1 MLTGIELIIAL
12 LAVAVGAT
20 IMGTVSFGMGLVV
33 APVLLLF
40 MAPKPAIVTVNAI
53 IPILLLFVLLS
64 TWRHLQLRRLAELAI
79 GGVLA
84 VPLGVLVLEFANP
97 TVLRITIGIAIL
109 FLGVLNL
116 LNIRLPLA
124 RRPGSGLLIGFLTA
138 LSITTI
144 SIGGPLAASYVIAQ
158 EWRREQMRAALAF
171 YFICTYVVAFALYY
185 AIGLV
190 EQRYPHQHRLAP
202 SIAGSWIRAG
212 SAAGPKDEGVRVPV
226 RGYRRNHYRKP
237 GTAGPG
243 GFAGAGRVV
252 CGESARE
259 SLSSIGTSR
268 PSPMSKDRARNKRSP
283 VKRRPLRKRQRM

>member
-53 IPILLLFVLLS
+53 IPILLFFVLLS
-64 TWRHLQLRRLAELAI
+64 TWRHLHLRRLVELSI

-109 FLGVLNL
+109 FLGILNL
-116 LNIRLPLA
+116 LNIQLPLA

-190 EQRYPHQHRLAP
+190 EQDTLINIALLMPSLA
-202 SIAGSWIRAG
+202 
-212 SAAGPKDEGVRVPV
+212 V
-226 RGYRRNHYRKP
+226 
-237 GTAGPG
+237 
-243 GFAGAGRVV
+243 GFGAGALLARRMKESVFRYVAIGVIITGSLVLLGQEVSRVLA
-252 CGESARE
+252 G
-259 SLSSIGTSR
+259 
-268 PSPMSKDRARNKRSP
+268 
-283 VKRRPLRKRQRM
+283 

>member
-1 MLTGIELIIAL
+1 MLTGLELIIAL

-40 MAPKPAIVTVNAI
+40 IAPKQAIVTVNAI
-53 IPILLLFVLLS
+53 IPILLFFVLLS
-64 TWRHLQLRRLAELAI
+64 TWRHLQLRRLAEMAI

-97 TVLRITIGIAIL
+97 TVLKITIGIAIL

-116 LNIRLPLA
+116 FNIRLPLA

-190 EQRYPHQHRLAP
+190 QQETLINIALLLPSLAVGFGLGALLARRMNESVFRYAAIGVILT
-202 SIAGSWIRAG
+202 GSLVLLGQEA
-212 SAAGPKDEGVRVPV
+212 SRV
-226 RGYRRNHYRKP
+226 
-237 GTAGPG
+237 
-243 GFAGAGRVV
+243 FAG
-252 CGESARE
+252 
-259 SLSSIGTSR
+259 
-268 PSPMSKDRARNKRSP
+268 
-283 VKRRPLRKRQRM
+283 

>member
-1 MLTGIELIIAL
+1 MLTGLELIIAL

-53 IPILLLFVLLS
+53 IPILLLFVLLT
-64 TWRHLQLRRLAELAI
+64 TWRHLQLRRLAELAV

-97 TVLRITIGIAIL
+97 TVLRVTIGIAIL
-109 FLGVLNL
+109 FLGILNL
-116 LNIRLPLA
+116 LNIRLPMA
-124 RRPGSGLLIGFLTA
+124 RRPGTGLLIGFLTA

-144 SIGGPLAASYVIAQ
+144 SIGGPLAATYVIAQ

-171 YFICTYVVAFALYY
+171 YFICTYAVAFALYY

-190 EQRYPHQHRLAP
+190 QQETLVNIALLLPSLAVGFGLGALLARRMNESVFRYVAIGVIITGSLVLLGQEVSRVLA
-202 SIAGSWIRAG
+202 G
-212 SAAGPKDEGVRVPV
+212 
-226 RGYRRNHYRKP
+226 
-237 GTAGPG
+237 
-243 GFAGAGRVV
+243 
-252 CGESARE
+252 
-259 SLSSIGTSR
+259 
-268 PSPMSKDRARNKRSP
+268 
-283 VKRRPLRKRQRM
+283 

>member
-53 IPILLLFVLLS
+53 IPILLLLVLLS
-64 TWRHLQLRRLAELAI
+64 TWRHLQLRRLAELSI

-190 EQRYPHQHRLAP
+190 EQDTLINIALLLPSLA
-202 SIAGSWIRAG
+202 
-212 SAAGPKDEGVRVPV
+212 V
-226 RGYRRNHYRKP
+226 
-237 GTAGPG
+237 
-243 GFAGAGRVV
+243 GFGAGALLARRMKESVFRYVAIGVIITGSLVLLGQEVSRVLA
-252 CGESARE
+252 G
-259 SLSSIGTSR
+259 
-268 PSPMSKDRARNKRSP
+268 
-283 VKRRPLRKRQRM
+283 

>member
-1 MLTGIELIIAL
+1 MLTGLELLIAL

-40 MAPKPAIVTVNAI
+40 LAPKAAIVTVNAI

-64 TWRHLQLRRLAELAI
+64 TWRHLQLRRLTGMAV

-84 VPLGVLVLEFANP
+84 VPLGVLVLESANP
-97 TVLRITIGIAIL
+97 TVLRITIGVAIL

-116 LNIRLPLA
+116 LNIKLPMA
-124 RRPGSGLLIGFLTA
+124 NRRGSGLLVGFLTA

-158 EWRREQMRAALAF
+158 EWQREQMRAALAF
-171 YFICTYVVAFALYY
+171 YFICTYVVAFALYF

-190 EQRYPHQHRLAP
+190 ERDTLINIALLLPSLAVGFGLGALLARRMNESVFRYAA
-202 SIAGSWIRAG
+202 IGVIITGSLVLLG
-212 SAAGPKDEGVRVPV
+212 QEVSRV
-226 RGYRRNHYRKP
+226 
-237 GTAGPG
+237 
-243 GFAGAGRVV
+243 
-252 CGESARE
+252 
-259 SLSSIGTSR
+259 LSG
-268 PSPMSKDRARNKRSP
+268 
-283 VKRRPLRKRQRM
+283 